1 MDINMDIKM
10 MMEEWSDE
18 WIKKMKEEWTVNT

>member
-18 WIKKMKEEWTVNT
+18 WIKMMMEEWKVNT